1 VPHREDKHKNDKI
14 EEESS
19 NLAEQCKNTDAPGRY
34 ATPGRHGSAAPRST
48 PG

>member
-1 VPHREDKHKNDKI
+1 VPHREDKHENDKI

-19 NLAEQCKNTDAPGRY
+19 NLAKQRKNNKAPRRY
-34 ATPGRHGSAAPRST
+34 ATPGCHGSAAPRST